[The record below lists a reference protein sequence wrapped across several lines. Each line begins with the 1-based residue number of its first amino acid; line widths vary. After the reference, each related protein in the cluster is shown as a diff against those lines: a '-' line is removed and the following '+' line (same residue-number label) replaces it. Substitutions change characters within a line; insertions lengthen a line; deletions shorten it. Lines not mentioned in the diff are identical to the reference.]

1 MTAASGTPTSSDETR
16 GGRRRRPTHDTGLVD
31 PTLPAE
37 RIGARPR
44 RPAEHGPTPGA
55 EARATDR
62 VTVDAVAE
70 LVTARTGVVLAAY
83 KRSTLNRR
91 IKRRMA
97 LQRCD
102 RIAAYYAL
110 LQRSPREVEQ
120 LLKDVFVSATSF
132 CRDPAAFA
140 ALKEVLRELIE
151 EREASGALRIWV
163 PGCGSGEE
171 AYSIAIL
178 IADILGDRLKQ
189 RSVEIFATDID
200 DGALQHGRR
209 GIYADSAIR
218 DVPEAYR
225 TRYFVRSVGITEVA
239 SFIRHMVVFGRQD
252 VLKDPPFS
260 RLDLIS
266 CRNLVRYLDPAV
278 HERLFALFHHVLPP
292 NGFLMLGMSEA
303 PPDNDLFEPIDP
315 ENKIYARRS
324 VVRPVAPTFPVY
336 RHAASFDPP
345 LGWPERRRAE
355 PGAKEVLQAPRPA
368 SSDDITAIR
377 LIEVEEQLAT
387 ARRTLRMTVNELE
400 ITRRELISL
409 NKKLE
414 SANEE
419 LQSANE
425 ELQSSNEQ
433 LRASNEELQ
442 STNEELIEANDELE
456 VQGRRL
462 RVALADFANILRSVG
477 LPMLVIDDRLMIK
490 HYTAEAEELFA
501 LQQVDV
507 GQSVARVPRLVELPT
522 IQKLFAD
529 VIHQGEVVTTNLADK
544 YDNVYVIRIVPYR
557 TDDKVGGA
565 IISFVDITG
574 LERAKRDLQRQS
586 EWLDTVTNSV
596 PALIGYL
603 DHDMKLRFAN
613 RTFEEYYGAGIAG
626 WSLKELLG
634 EREFLRARPHLEE
647 AVREARP
654 TWFEALVET
663 PNHAERAFMIGLVPD
678 RRADGTIAGFFKLAV
693 DITARKQAERA
704 LAESEE
710 RYRQL
715 VMHAPD
721 AILTHAEGRITF
733 VNPAAAF
740 LFAADSPD
748 QLVGLPLLDLMEPWS
763 RETIETRSAEAEPE
777 AFRISGER
785 WRCRRQDGELVD
797 VEVASIPHDTE
808 GGSRAQLIMR
818 NITERVRVEERMR
831 YLAHHD
837 ALTGLP
843 NRAYFHA
850 RLIDALAVARRRH
863 DRVAL
868 HLLDLDHFKEVND
881 AHGHDIG
888 DALLK
893 DVAGQLQSCVR
904 QTDTVAR
911 LGGDEFAVVQT
922 ALANAEDATVL
933 AQKLID
939 AVDRRCAGF
948 SEGRAIGVTIG
959 IAVFPDDDDDPDQ
972 LLRKADIALYRAK
985 DDGRNRYLFFIDQF
999 NEITQDR
1006 RRLLAA
1012 LPAARQRSEL
1022 DTYYQPILQLDDN
1035 RVVALEALLRWRH
1048 PRRGRLD
1055 AERFID
1061 IAESAGHLREITQ
1074 WQLRQVCAQVQEW
1087 RAAGLPELRV
1097 AINLSLS
1104 QLRSGSLSAQVLS
1117 ILREFE
1123 IEPARFEFEL
1133 TEHAAVQPGAREA
1146 ARALQELHDLGA
1158 MIALDDFGT
1167 GQSSLMLLKRLPV
1180 DRLKIDRSFVSGI
1193 NLNPNDN
1200 AIVRAIVQL
1209 ALSLRLGVTAEGV
1222 ERLEQLEFLRHA
1234 ACPEAQGYLVASPIP
1249 GKEVIALLGADGRI
1263 PLQGMVR

>member
-1 MTAASGTPTSSDETR
+1 
-16 GGRRRRPTHDTGLVD
+16 
-31 PTLPAE
+31 
-37 RIGARPR
+37 
-44 RPAEHGPTPGA
+44 
-55 EARATDR
+55 
-62 VTVDAVAE
+62 
-70 LVTARTGVVLAAY
+70 
-83 KRSTLNRR
+83 
-91 IKRRMA
+91 
-97 LQRCD
+97 
-102 RIAAYYAL
+102 
-110 LQRSPREVEQ
+110 
-120 LLKDVFVSATSF
+120 
-132 CRDPAAFA
+132 
-140 ALKEVLRELIE
+140 
-151 EREASGALRIWV
+151 
-163 PGCGSGEE
+163 
-171 AYSIAIL
+171 
-178 IADILGDRLKQ
+178 
-189 RSVEIFATDID
+189 
-200 DGALQHGRR
+200 
-209 GIYADSAIR
+209 
-218 DVPEAYR
+218 
-225 TRYFVRSVGITEVA
+225 
-239 SFIRHMVVFGRQD
+239 
-252 VLKDPPFS
+252 
-260 RLDLIS
+260 
-266 CRNLVRYLDPAV
+266 
-278 HERLFALFHHVLPP
+278 
-292 NGFLMLGMSEA
+292 
-303 PPDNDLFEPIDP
+303 
-315 ENKIYARRS
+315 
-324 VVRPVAPTFPVY
+324 
-336 RHAASFDPP
+336 
-345 LGWPERRRAE
+345 
-355 PGAKEVLQAPRPA
+355 
-368 SSDDITAIR
+368 
-377 LIEVEEQLAT
+377 
-387 ARRTLRMTVNELE
+387 
-400 ITRRELISL
+400 
-409 NKKLE
+409 
-414 SANEE
+414 
-419 LQSANE
+419 
-425 ELQSSNEQ
+425 
-433 LRASNEELQ
+433 
-442 STNEELIEANDELE
+442 
-456 VQGRRL
+456 
-462 RVALADFANILRSVG
+462 
-477 LPMLVIDDRLMIK
+477 MLVIDDRLMIK

-507 GQSVARVPRLVELPT
+507 GQSIARVPRLVELPT
-522 IQKLFAD
+522 IQQLLAD
-529 VIHQGEVVTTNLADK
+529 VIHKGELVTTNLTDNH
-544 YDNVYVIRIVPYR
+544 DNVYVIRIVPYR
-557 TDDKVGGA
+557 TDDRIGGA

-596 PALIGYL
+596 PALIGYF
-603 DHDMKLRFAN
+603 DRDMKLRFAN
-613 RTFEEYYGAGIAG
+613 RIFEEYYGAGIAG
-626 WSLKELLG
+626 WSLEELLG
-634 EREFLRARPHLEE
+634 EREFFSARPHLEE
-647 AVREARP
+647 TVREARP

-678 RRADGTIAGFFKLAV
+678 RRADGTVAGFFKLAV

-733 VNPAAAF
+733 VNPAAAS

-748 QLVGLPLLDLMEPWS
+748 QLVGLPLLDLVEPWS

-785 WRCRRQDGELVD
+785 WRCRRLDGELVD
-797 VEVASIPHDTE
+797 VEVASIPHDRE

-818 NITERVRVEERMR
+818 NVTERVRVEERMR

-922 ALANAEDATVL
+922 AVANAEDATVL

-939 AVDRRCAGF
+939 AVDRQCAGF

-1074 WQLRQVCAQVQEW
+1074 WQLRQVCANVQEW

-1097 AINLSLS
+1097 ATNLSLS
-1104 QLRSGSLSAQVLS
+1104 QLRSGSLAAQVLS

-1133 TEHAAVQPGAREA
+1133 TEHAAVQPGASEV

-1158 MIALDDFGT
+1158 LIALDDFGT

-1180 DRLKIDRSFVSGI
+1180 DRLKIDRSFVGGI

-1209 ALSLRLGVTAEGV
+1209 GLSLRLGVTAEGV

-1234 ACPEAQGYLVASPIP
+1234 GCPEAQGNFVASPMP

-1263 PLQGMVR
+1263 PLQGMMR

>member
-1 MTAASGTPTSSDETR
+1 
-16 GGRRRRPTHDTGLVD
+16 
-31 PTLPAE
+31 
-37 RIGARPR
+37 
-44 RPAEHGPTPGA
+44 
-55 EARATDR
+55 
-62 VTVDAVAE
+62 
-70 LVTARTGVVLAAY
+70 LA
-83 KRSTLNRR
+83 
-91 IKRRMA
+91 
-97 LQRCD
+97 
-102 RIAAYYAL
+102 
-110 LQRSPREVEQ
+110 
-120 LLKDVFVSATSF
+120 
-132 CRDPAAFA
+132 
-140 ALKEVLRELIE
+140 
-151 EREASGALRIWV
+151 
-163 PGCGSGEE
+163 
-171 AYSIAIL
+171 
-178 IADILGDRLKQ
+178 
-189 RSVEIFATDID
+189 
-200 DGALQHGRR
+200 
-209 GIYADSAIR
+209 
-218 DVPEAYR
+218 
-225 TRYFVRSVGITEVA
+225 
-239 SFIRHMVVFGRQD
+239 
-252 VLKDPPFS
+252 
-260 RLDLIS
+260 
-266 CRNLVRYLDPAV
+266 
-278 HERLFALFHHVLPP
+278 
-292 NGFLMLGMSEA
+292 
-303 PPDNDLFEPIDP
+303 DND
-315 ENKIYARRS
+315 
-324 VVRPVAPTFPVY
+324 
-336 RHAASFDPP
+336 
-345 LGWPERRRAE
+345 
-355 PGAKEVLQAPRPA
+355 
-368 SSDDITAIR
+368 
-377 LIEVEEQLAT
+377 
-387 ARRTLRMTVNELE
+387 
-400 ITRRELISL
+400 
-409 NKKLE
+409 
-414 SANEE
+414 
-419 LQSANE
+419 
-425 ELQSSNEQ
+425 
-433 LRASNEELQ
+433 
-442 STNEELIEANDELE
+442 
-456 VQGRRL
+456 
-462 RVALADFANILRSVG
+462 
-477 LPMLVIDDRLMIK
+477 
-490 HYTAEAEELFA
+490 
-501 LQQVDV
+501 
-507 GQSVARVPRLVELPT
+507 
-522 IQKLFAD
+522 
-529 VIHQGEVVTTNLADK
+529 
-544 YDNVYVIRIVPYR
+544 DNVYVIRIVPYR

-613 RTFEEYYGAGIAG
+613 KTFEEYYGAGIAG
-626 WSLKELLG
+626 WSLEELLG
-634 EREFLRARPHLEE
+634 EREFLRVQPQLEQT
-647 AVREARP
+647 VREARP

-663 PNHAERAFMIGLVPD
+663 PNNAEKAFMIGLVPD
-678 RRADGTIAGFFKLAV
+678 RRADGTVAGFFKLAV
-693 DITARKQAERA
+693 DITARKQTERA

-715 VMHAPD
+715 VVHAPD

-733 VNPAAAF
+733 ANAAAAF

-748 QLVGLPLLDLMEPWS
+748 QLVGLPLLHLMEPWS
-763 RETIETRSAEAEPE
+763 PETLETQSAEAESE

-785 WRCRRQDGELVD
+785 WRCRRLDGEMVD
-797 VEVASIPHDTE
+797 VEVASIPSVEEE
-808 GGSRAQLIMR
+808 GSGAQLIMR

-850 RLIDALAVARRRH
+850 RLMDALAVARRRH

-868 HLLDLDHFKEVND
+868 HLLDLDHFKDVND
-881 AHGHDIG
+881 AHGHDVG

-893 DVAGQLQSCVR
+893 DVARQLHSCVR

-922 ALANAEDATVL
+922 GVANAEDATVL

-939 AVDRRCAGF
+939 AVDKQCAGF
-948 SEGRAIGVTIG
+948 SEGRTIGVTIG

-999 NEITQDR
+999 NEITQER

-1061 IAESAGHLREITQ
+1061 IAESAGHMRELTQ
-1074 WQLRQVCAQVQEW
+1074 WQLRQVCAHLQEW

-1104 QLRSGSLSAQVLS
+1104 QLRNGLLSAQFMR

-1133 TEHAAVQPGAREA
+1133 TEHAAVQPGTSEVART
-1146 ARALQELHDLGA
+1146 LQELHDLGA

-1180 DRLKIDRSFVSGI
+1180 DRLKIDRSFVGGI

-1209 ALSLRLGVTAEGV
+1209 GLSLRLGVTAEGV
-1222 ERLEQLEFLRHA
+1222 ERLEQLEFLRQA
-1234 ACPEAQGYLVASPIP
+1234 GCPEAQGYFVASPMP
-1249 GKEVIALLGADGRI
+1249 GKEVIALLRADGRI